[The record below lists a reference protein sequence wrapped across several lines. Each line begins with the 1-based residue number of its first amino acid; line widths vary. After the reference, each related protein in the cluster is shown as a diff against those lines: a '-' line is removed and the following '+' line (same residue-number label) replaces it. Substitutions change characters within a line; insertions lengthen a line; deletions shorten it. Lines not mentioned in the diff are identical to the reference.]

1 MVLQAIRAFRKSP
14 GFSATVLLT
23 LALGIGGSTAI
34 FSVVNGVLLRPLPY
48 PDPDRIVE
56 VMRTRAGTDEPGSH
70 APAEFLDVQRENR
83 SLVHLAGYRGDV
95 LDITSAGAEPVRMSG
110 AHVTASF
117 FDAFGMPAAL
127 GRAFGAAT
135 NRPGEALLVISDS
148 AWRKHF
154 GGDRRVAG
162 RTVRVNGQPHV
173 LTAVMPPG
181 FVWPEG
187 TEAWTLS
194 PLPVPPSPVDRPGDL
209 LAQRD
214 VRFFG
219 AVARLRPGVSLSQ
232 ASDDLSR
239 VAATLAERY
248 QSSQGHSFRVT
259 PIREALVGQ
268 SRQGLLLLLAAVG
281 CLLLI
286 ACTNVAGLL
295 VARGAGRS
303 REVGIRTAL
312 GAKRGRIVR
321 QLLTESVLLSLAGGA
336 LGLLVAAWATDALVA
351 VIPDS
356 IPRLGEVGMDA
367 RVALFAVSVSV
378 VTGILFGLAPA
389 LQTSRES
396 VIDMLH
402 AGGRA
407 VGSASTRRLRAV
419 LVAAEVALALVLLV
433 TAGLMIASFVR
444 LRAVDPGYRLEQV
457 VTAGVALPG
466 GRYGTGR
473 RQSAFYKQ
481 LLERLES
488 SPSTGNSAVVFP
500 RPFSE
505 SGGQVGFELDDAA
518 PLPDR
523 ERPQAHLGI
532 ASPKAFAA
540 LGVPLLAGR
549 AFTESDVEGA
559 PAVVIV
565 NQAFVRKHWPG
576 QNPVGKR
583 ITLNHRL
590 RGDTPDWQTVVGV
603 VGDTRPR
610 SLDVAPQP
618 TLYFSYHQFRLPF
631 MSLVIRGTD
640 DPAPVER
647 ALRAA
652 VRGIDPDLP
661 IEEVKTLASIASQ
674 SAAQPR
680 FRTYVLAA
688 FAAISLMLAAIGVY
702 GLLSYSVT
710 QRVREIGVRMAL
722 GAKPRDVL
730 RLVVGEGMRLV
741 AAGAALGVAGALAT
755 SRLVS
760 AMLFGV
766 SAADP
771 LTYGAVVMILA
782 AVAFIACY
790 IPALRAARV
799 DPISAL
805 RAE

>member
-1 MVLQAIRAFRKSP
+1 M
-14 GFSATVLLT
+14 
-23 LALGIGGSTAI
+23 
-34 FSVVNGVLLRPLPY
+34 
-48 PDPDRIVE
+48 
-56 VMRTRAGTDEPGSH
+56 
-70 APAEFLDVQRENR
+70 
-83 SLVHLAGYRGDV
+83 
-95 LDITSAGAEPVRMSG
+95 
-110 AHVTASF
+110 
-117 FDAFGMPAAL
+117 
-127 GRAFGAAT
+127 
-135 NRPGEALLVISDS
+135 
-148 AWRKHF
+148 
-154 GGDRRVAG
+154 
-162 RTVRVNGQPHV
+162 
-173 LTAVMPPG
+173 
-181 FVWPEG
+181 
-187 TEAWTLS
+187 
-194 PLPVPPSPVDRPGDL
+194 
-209 LAQRD
+209 
-214 VRFFG
+214 
-219 AVARLRPGVSLSQ
+219 
-232 ASDDLSR
+232 
-239 VAATLAERY
+239 
-248 QSSQGHSFRVT
+248 
-259 PIREALVGQ
+259 
-268 SRQGLLLLLAAVG
+268 
-281 CLLLI
+281 
-286 ACTNVAGLL
+286 
-295 VARGAGRS
+295 
-303 REVGIRTAL
+303 
-312 GAKRGRIVR
+312 R
-321 QLLTESVLLSLAGGA
+321 QLLTESVLLSMAGGA

-351 VIPDS
+351 LIPDS
-356 IPRLGEVGMDA
+356 IPRLGEVRIDV
-367 RVALFAVSVSV
+367 RVALFAVGLSL

-402 AGGRA
+402 DGGRA
-407 VGSASTRRLRAV
+407 VGSASTRRLRAL

-457 VTAGVALPG
+457 VTADISLPG
-466 GRYGTGR
+466 GRYGTGP

-488 SPSTGNSAVVFP
+488 SPATRTSAVVFP
-500 RPFSE
+500 RPFSD
-505 SGGQVGFELDDAA
+505 SGGRAGFDLEDTA

-523 ERPQAHLGI
+523 ERHRARLGI
-532 ASPKAFAA
+532 TSPGGFTA
-540 LGVPLLAGR
+540 LGVPVLAGR
-549 AFTESDVEGA
+549 AFTQADIDGA
-559 PAVVIV
+559 PGAVVV
-565 NQAFVRKHWPG
+565 NQAFVKKHWPG

-583 ITLNHRL
+583 ITFDRRL
-590 RGDTPDWQTVVGV
+590 SGEKLESHTVVGV

-610 SLDVAPQP
+610 SLDVPPQP

-647 ALRAA
+647 VLRAA

-710 QRVREIGVRMAL
+710 QRVREIGVRIAL

-766 SAADP
+766 STADP

>member
-1 MVLQAIRAFRKSP
+1 
-14 GFSATVLLT
+14 
-23 LALGIGGSTAI
+23 
-34 FSVVNGVLLRPLPY
+34 LPY
-48 PDPDRIVE
+48 PEPDRIVE
-56 VMRTRAGTDEPGSH
+56 LTVTRASGDEAGAH
-70 APAEFLDVQRENR
+70 APAEFLDLQRENHA
-83 SLVHLAGYRGDV
+83 LMHLAGYRGDV
-95 LDITSAGAEPVRMSG
+95 LDITASGAEPVRLSG
-110 AHVTASF
+110 AHVTAPF

-127 GRAFGAAT
+127 GRAFRAAT
-135 NRPGEALLVISDS
+135 NQPGEALLVISDP

-154 GGDRRVAG
+154 NADRGIVG

-173 LTAVMPPG
+173 LVAIMPPG
-181 FVWPEG
+181 FRWPNEA
-187 TEAWTLS
+187 EAWTLS
-194 PLPVPPSPVDRPGDL
+194 PLPVPPSPVEPPGEL

-214 VRFFG
+214 LRFFN
-219 AVARLRPGVSLSQ
+219 AVARLRPGVSLAQ
-232 ASDDLSR
+232 ANDDLSR

-248 QSSQGHSFRVT
+248 PSSQGHGFRVT
-259 PIREALVGQ
+259 PLREALVGE

-321 QLLTESVLLSLAGGA
+321 QLLTESVVLSMAGGA
-336 LGLLVAAWATDALVA
+336 LGLLMAAWVTDALVA

-356 IPRLGEVGMDA
+356 IPRLGEVGIDA
-367 RVALFAVSVSV
+367 RVAAFAVILSV
-378 VTGILFGLAPA
+378 VTGIVFGLAPA

-396 VIDMLH
+396 VIDMLRE
-402 AGGRA
+402 GGRA
-407 VGSASTRRLRAV
+407 AGGASTRRLRAL

-444 LRAVDPGYRLEQV
+444 LRAVDPGYRIEQV
-457 VTAGVALPG
+457 VTADISLPG
-466 GRYGTGR
+466 GRYGTGP

-488 SPSTGNSAVVFP
+488 SPVTRTSAVVFP
-500 RPFSE
+500 RPFSD
-505 SGGQVGFELDDAA
+505 SGGQVSFELEDAA

-523 ERPQAHLGI
+523 ERPRAQLSI
-532 ASPKAFAA
+532 VSPEGFTA

-549 AFTESDVEGA
+549 AFTEADVDGA
-559 PAVVIV
+559 PGAIVV
-565 NQAFVRKHWPG
+565 NQAFVKKHWPG
-576 QNPVGKR
+576 RNPVGKR
-583 ITLNHRL
+583 VTFDHRL
-590 RGDTPDWQTVVGV
+590 RGEKLEWHTVVGL
-603 VGDTRPR
+603 VGDTRAR

-618 TLYFSYHQFRLPF
+618 TVYFSYHQFRLPF
-631 MSLVIRGTD
+631 MSLIIRGTD

-647 ALRAA
+647 ALRAV

-661 IEEVKTLASIASQ
+661 LEEVRTLASIASQ

-680 FRTYVLAA
+680 FRTYVLTA

-710 QRVREIGVRMAL
+710 QRIREIGVRMAL
-722 GAKPRDVL
+722 GARPRDVL

-741 AAGAALGVAGALAT
+741 AAGAAIGVAGALAT

-771 LTYGAVVMILA
+771 LTYGAVVTLLA
-782 AVAFIACY
+782 TVAFIACY

-805 RAE
+805 RAD